1 LEVKELFKIIKEI
14 NKMGITIILITHKLQ
29 EILAITDRITVLRKG
44 EVVKTLQTNQTNE
57 RELAKLMIG
66 EEFVIKSYSKFEIPN
81 QNTIFEAN
89 NLYIKNDKG
98 ILAVKGI
105 SFDVKEGEIFGIVGV
120 HGNGQKELIEGIIG
134 LRKIESGKI
143 IFNNEDITNLN
154 IKERYQKGISYIPD
168 SRAIGLVLDLDL
180 VSNSILSRYENFSK
194 NLAMEWNKSSNFAW
208 KLIKTFNVITS
219 SIKIPVRYLSGGN
232 QQRLMVGR
240 EILFNSKLIVA
251 EEPTHGLDIKAT
263 EYIRGLFKKIKS
275 EGRAI
280 ILVSSDLDEIFELC
294 DRIAVI
300 FEGRF
305 LKVGKID
312 EFDLNKLG
320 LLMGG
325 LYV

>member
-1 LEVKELFKIIKEI
+1 
-14 NKMGITIILITHKLQ
+14 
-29 EILAITDRITVLRKG
+29 
-44 EVVKTLQTNQTNE
+44 
-57 RELAKLMIG
+57 
-66 EEFVIKSYSKFEIPN
+66 
-81 QNTIFEAN
+81 
-89 NLYIKNDKG
+89 
-98 ILAVKGI
+98 
-105 SFDVKEGEIFGIVGV
+105 
-120 HGNGQKELIEGIIG
+120 
-134 LRKIESGKI
+134 
-143 IFNNEDITNLN
+143 
-154 IKERYQKGISYIPD
+154 
-168 SRAIGLVLDLDL
+168 
-180 VSNSILSRYENFSK
+180 
-194 NLAMEWNKSSNFAW
+194 
-208 KLIKTFNVITS
+208 
-219 SIKIPVRYLSGGN
+219 
-232 QQRLMVGR
+232 MVGR

-300 FEGRF
+300 FEGKF